1 MNSSERER
9 ILDEIK
15 RSLIKIDNIIFAY
28 VYGSFARGETHPFSD
43 IDIAVYL
50 KNPSAKEYLN
60 IISHLPLLDRE
71 IDVRILNNAP
81 PIFRYNVI
89 KDGILLFCRDWKI
102 HEKFVFETL
111 VEALDI
117 MEAIKKIV
125 WEKIKG
131 LMNAR

>member
-1 MNSSERER
+1 MNLFERER
-9 ILDEIK
+9 ILEEIK
-15 RSLIKIDNIIFAY
+15 RSLIKIDDIIFAY
-28 VYGSFARGETHPFSD
+28 VYGSFARGETHSFSD

-50 KNPSAKEYLN
+50 KNPSAKAYLN
-60 IISHLPLLDRE
+60 ILSCLPLLNKE

-81 PIFRYNVI
+81 PIFRYNVL
-89 KDGILLFCRDWKI
+89 KDGILLFCHDWKI

-125 WEKIKG
+125 WEKIES
-131 LMNAR
+131 L